1 MHSAPQGL
9 HYALLQSWGVTL
21 GFRVLFL
28 FLKYNINSKQFSY
41 KLVELETLSP
51 QHVLTI
57 QIDYIRKQLDAKPSK
72 KVVFRAGPFG
82 FTISYY

>member
-1 MHSAPQGL
+1 MG
-9 HYALLQSWGVTL
+9 W
-21 GFRVLFL
+21 VLFL

-57 QIDYIRKQLDAKPSK
+57 QIDYIKKPLDAKPSK
-72 KVVFRAGPFG
+72 KVVFRAGSYG